1 MQSEKPAPARTA
13 AAADARSGAAARAP
27 GRGPDPRPPW
37 HDEQPIRIGIS
48 SCLLGNAVRW
58 NGGHKRDPFLVDQLA
73 RFVEWVPVCPEV
85 EVGMGVPRETVQLV
99 VRDGAVHMV
108 AGRSGEDWTA
118 RMRAF
123 AGRRVG
129 VLEGL
134 DLCGFVLKKASPS
147 CGLERV
153 PVRDE
158 RGTRRKSGRGLF
170 AEALVGAQELLPVEE
185 EGRLHDPRLRE
196 NWIERVF
203 AYRRLRSLFTGR
215 WSRRGLVAFHTA
227 HKLQLMAHAP
237 GRHAELGRVVAE
249 AKALGRTAARARYER
264 GFMEALGRIATPR
277 RHVNVLHHVLGFLR
291 DGLDDADRHEL
302 LGLIEDY
309 GRGLLPLVVPITLI
323 RHHVARLG
331 ISYLA
336 DQVYLEPH
344 PRELMLRN
352 HV

>member
-1 MQSEKPAPARTA
+1 MQRERPAPARTA
-13 AAADARSGAAARAP
+13 DAADAPPRAGAGER
-27 GRGPDPRPPW
+27 RPDPRPPW
-37 HDEQPIRIGIS
+37 RDEQPIRIGIS

-85 EVGMGVPRETVQLV
+85 EAGMGVPRETVQLV
-99 VRDGAVHMV
+99 VREGAVHLV
-108 AGRSGEDWTA
+108 ASRSGEDWTA

-123 AGRRVG
+123 AARRIRI
-129 VLEGL
+129 LEGL

-153 PVRDE
+153 PVRNE
-158 RGTRRKSGRGLF
+158 RGMPRKNGRGLF

-196 NWIERVF
+196 NWLERVF

-249 AKALGRTAARARYER
+249 AKALGRTVTRERYER
-264 GFMEALGRIATPR
+264 GFMEVLGRIATPR
-277 RHVNVLHHVLGFLR
+277 RHVNVLHHVLGILR
-291 DGLDDADRHEL
+291 DGLDPADRHEL

-309 GRGLLPLVVPITLI
+309 GRGLVPLVVPITLI

-331 ISYLA
+331 VSYLA
-336 DQVYLEPH
+336 GQVYLEPH